1 MTKIMVNYRV
11 ENREIWL
18 VSQDGY
24 ISVEHARYEI
34 VRTMGRRTSVNSRW
48 EYCIIVAAIT

>member
-24 ISVEHARYEI
+24 ILVEHARYKI
-34 VRTMGRRTSVNSRW
+34 VRTMGRQTSVNSRW